1 MAIDLES
8 SYTMTIGGRAVA
20 GTATLDVVNPAT
32 GARWAEAPDASREQV
47 DEAVAAARAA
57 FGDWSRT
64 SLAIRKAAILRMA
77 DRLESLA
84 TGLARLLVREQGK
97 PLEQAQREVLGAV
110 AYLRETCQI
119 DVPWEQVVEK
129 TPQRTVRVRRLPL
142 GVVAAMVP
150 WNFPVVLASWK
161 IGPAL
166 LAGNTLVLKPSPF
179 TPLTTLKIGEAFRD
193 LLPPGVLNVVSG
205 GDAVGPW
212 LSAHPGVDKIAFT
225 GSTVTGRRVMSSASD
240 TLKRLTL
247 ELGGND
253 AAIVLP
259 DVDVAEVAKVLFWTA
274 FRNSGQVCIATKR
287 VYIHEKIYDA
297 FADALVALA
306 KTVKLGDGLSPETQ
320 MGPIQNRRQLERLR
334 RMLQDARE
342 QGLRL
347 RFVGE
352 VPPGDGYFFP
362 IVLVDDPP
370 EEAAVV
376 AEEAFGPI
384 LPLIK
389 FRNVDDVVARVNKGP
404 YGLGGSVWAKDVAA
418 AVAVAENVQTG
429 TVWINQPNFPSA
441 RAPLAGRRQSGVG
454 SENGL
459 EGILEYTA
467 VQTLMVP
474 AGQPTPQ

>member
-1 MAIDLES
+1 MALDLES

-20 GTATLDVVNPAT
+20 GAATLEVVNPAT

-47 DEAVAAARAA
+47 DQAVDAARAA
-57 FGDWSRT
+57 FRDWSRT
-64 SLAIRKAAILRMA
+64 SLAIRKAALLRMA
-77 DRLESLA
+77 DRMESLA
-84 TGLARLLVREQGK
+84 PGLARLLVREQGK
-97 PLEQAQREVLGAV
+97 PLEQANREVLGAA

-119 DVPWEQVVEK
+119 DVPWEKIVEE

-150 WNFPVVLASWK
+150 WNFPVVLAFWK

-193 LLPPGVLNVVSG
+193 LLPAGVLNVVSG

-225 GSTVTGRRVMSSASD
+225 GSTATGRRVMSSASD
-240 TLKRLTL
+240 SLKRLTL

-259 DVDVAEVAKVLFWTA
+259 DVDVKEVAKAVFWTA

-287 VYIHEKIYDA
+287 VYIHEQIYDA
-297 FADALVALA
+297 FADALAA
-306 KTVKLGDGLSPETQ
+306 YARTVKLGDGLLPDTQ

-334 RMLQDARE
+334 RMLQDARD

-347 RFVGE
+347 RFVGD

-384 LPLIK
+384 LPLLK
-389 FRNVDDVVARVNKGP
+389 FSEVEDVVARVNKGP
-404 YGLGGSVWAKDVAA
+404 YGLGGSVWAKDVSA

-429 TVWINQPNFPSA
+429 TVWVNQANLPSA
-441 RAPLAGRRQSGVG
+441 RAPFAGRRQSGVG
-454 SENGL
+454 SENGV

-474 AGQPTPQ
+474 AGQPTAR